1 MLRFKCAAYSGLTVR
16 HAPAYAQKKLQE
28 NQLELFPEIQSPIR
42 VRIKRSFSG
51 LLWDTLQMQYNRI
64 GFSCLED
71 EVFKALCIARIV
83 EPNSKLDSL
92 RVLADMGIETIDRNA
107 LYRSLAKAANEDYRK
122 AISQVCFEHIEWP
135 GAHPGTL

>member
-1 MLRFKCAAYSGLTVR
+1 
-16 HAPAYAQKKLQE
+16 
-28 NQLELFPEIQSPIR
+28 
-42 VRIKRSFSG
+42 
-51 LLWDTLQMQYNRI
+51 MQYNRI